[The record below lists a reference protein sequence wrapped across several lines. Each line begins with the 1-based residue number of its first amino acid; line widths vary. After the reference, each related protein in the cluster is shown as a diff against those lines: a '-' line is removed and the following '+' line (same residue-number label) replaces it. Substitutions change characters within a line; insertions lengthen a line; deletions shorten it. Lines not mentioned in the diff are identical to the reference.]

1 VRLDRNDIGRMKI
14 SRPLIWAFRLALVL
28 LWLAGALKYWMIA
41 AALTPVVLALTLWL
55 WVQAERDVRG
65 RS

>member
-1 VRLDRNDIGRMKI
+1 MRLDRDDIGRMKI
-14 SRPLIWAFRLALVL
+14 SRTLMWAFRLALVL
-28 LWLAGALKYWMIA
+28 LWLALSLKYWMIA

-55 WVQAERDVRG
+55 WVQAEGDVRG

>member
-1 VRLDRNDIGRMKI
+1 
-14 SRPLIWAFRLALVL
+14 LALAL

>member
-1 VRLDRNDIGRMKI
+1 VRLDRNDIGRMQI
-14 SRPLIWAFRLALVL
+14 SRTLIWAFRLALAL

>member
-1 VRLDRNDIGRMKI
+1 MRLDRNDIGRMKI
-14 SRPLIWAFRLALVL
+14 SRPLIWALQVALVL
-28 LWLAGALKYWMIA
+28 LWLALKLEYLMIA
-41 AALTPVVLALTLWL
+41 GVLILVVLALTLWI

>member
-1 VRLDRNDIGRMKI
+1 MRLDRDDIGRMKI
-14 SRPLIWAFRLALVL
+14 SRPLIWAFRVALVL
-28 LWLAGALKYWMIA
+28 LWLALWLEYLMIA
-41 AALTPVVLALTLWL
+41 GFLSLVVLALTLWI